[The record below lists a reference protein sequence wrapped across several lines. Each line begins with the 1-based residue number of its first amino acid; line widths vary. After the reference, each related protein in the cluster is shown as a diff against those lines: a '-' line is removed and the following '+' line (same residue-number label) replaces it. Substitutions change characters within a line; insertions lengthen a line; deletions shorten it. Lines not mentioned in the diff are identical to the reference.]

1 MKTSLR
7 IIFTLF
13 FIVSGYY
20 LSYAQVVKD
29 TIPGEYYLQGVMET
43 SSAILL
49 KPDHSFEIYYS
60 YGSIDR
66 QGSGRWKMEN
76 NRIILNSRP
85 WPKNDFKLVTRQ
97 STADELTTVK
107 ITTGNE
113 QLLPY
118 FEVMIRAADGEKK
131 GNTNANGIYQTPRVK
146 ANKIE
151 IFFTLCPERYSTI
164 PVTSD
169 DNYFEFKV
177 EPWMVEIFLDN
188 VILSVSNEGLTGE
201 HPLLK
206 GNEFLYTKAR

>member
-7 IIFTLF
+7 FVFILLFIFA
-13 FIVSGYY
+13 GRY
-20 LSYAQVVKD
+20 LSSAQVVKD

-60 YGSIDR
+60 YGAVDR
-66 QGSGRWKMEN
+66 QGTGRWKMEN
-76 NRIILNSRP
+76 NKIILNSRP
-85 WPKNDFKLVTRQ
+85 WPKSDFKLVSRQ

-107 ITTGNE
+107 ITTGNQ

-131 GNTNANGIYQTPRVK
+131 GNTNGEGIFQTPKVK

-151 IFFTLCPERYSTI
+151 IFFTLCPERYSSI
-164 PVTSD
+164 PVSSD

-177 EPWMVEIFLDN
+177 EPWMAEIFLEN
-188 VILSVSNEGLTGE
+188 IVLEVSPEGLKGE

-206 GNEFLYTKAR
+206 GNEFLYKKAG

>member
-7 IIFTLF
+7 FVLILLSIF
-13 FIVSGYY
+13 SGSY
-20 LSYAQVVKD
+20 LSSAQVVKD

-60 YGSIDR
+60 YGAVDR
-66 QGSGRWKMEN
+66 QGTGRWKMEN
-76 NRIILNSRP
+76 NKIILNSRP
-85 WPKNDFKLVTRQ
+85 WPKSDFKLITRQ

-107 ITTGNE
+107 IITGNE

-118 FEVMIRAADGEKK
+118 FEVMVRAADGEKK
-131 GNTNANGIYQTPRVK
+131 GSTNTEGIYEKPKVK

-177 EPWMVEIFLDN
+177 EPWIAEIFLDN
-188 VILSVSNEGLTGE
+188 VVLNVSKEGLTGD